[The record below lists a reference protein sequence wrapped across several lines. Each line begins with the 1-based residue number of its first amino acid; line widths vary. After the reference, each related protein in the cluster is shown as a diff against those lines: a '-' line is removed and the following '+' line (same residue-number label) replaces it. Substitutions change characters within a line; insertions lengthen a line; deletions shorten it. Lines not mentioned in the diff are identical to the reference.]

1 MVMKKVNQVTRKTFT
16 IRDSG
21 RSSDYITPSF
31 GYGCLFNCTYCYMK
45 RHLSEGLTVA
55 QNTGEILTAV
65 NNHSYFY
72 ADAQKPNQ
80 THPEYMTY
88 DISCNEDF
96 ALHAKYHSWR
106 QVFEFFKEHPI
117 AMGTLA
123 TKTVPHQF
131 LDYNPEGKIRIRF
144 SLMPQSIADKLE
156 PNTAKIIDRIQAI
169 NTFIDAG
176 YDIHINFS
184 PVVVYE
190 GWEQEYTDL
199 FRLVNEN
206 VSEANKATVFSEVI
220 FLTHNEGKHHYN
232 VENNLPGEELLW
244 TPENQ
249 EEKTSQYGGKNLR
262 YNYKVKKQYIDK
274 FKEIHSSI
282 IPWNTIRY
290 IF

>member
-1 MVMKKVNQVTRKTFT
+1 MSKVKQVTRKTFT

-45 RHLSEGLTVA
+45 RHLSDGLTIA
-55 QNTGEILTAV
+55 KNTGEILTAV

-72 ADAQKPNQ
+72 ANAEKPNQ
-80 THPEYMTY
+80 THDTYMTY

-96 ALHAKYHSWR
+96 ALHAKYHAWE
-106 QVFEFFKEHPI
+106 QIFEFFRTHPI
-117 AMGTLA
+117 AMATLA
-123 TKTVPHQF
+123 TKTVPHRF
-131 LDYNPEGKIRIRF
+131 LQYNPEGKVRIRF

-156 PNTAKIIDRIQAI
+156 PNTAKIIDRIKAI
-169 NTFIDAG
+169 DTFIAAG
-176 YDIHINFS
+176 YDVHINFS
-184 PVVVYE
+184 PVVIYE

-220 FLTHNEGKHHYN
+220 FLTHNENKHYYN
-232 VENNLPGEELLW
+232 VENNLSGEELLW

-262 YNYKVKKQYIDK
+262 YDHRKKRDYITT
-274 FKEIHSSI
+274 FKYLHSVE
-282 IPWNTIRY
+282 IPWNKIRY